1 MLNFKTSHGNI
12 IAKTFQEVIVKKL
25 TAIFVLLGVMFTTN
39 LALAYNSLRVG
50 DPRTSWSTYRG
61 TIEEAIVSVRPQGI
75 YMEIGLYLTF
85 SARGTYFD
93 ANDSLEVTFFF
104 DLPQDAI
111 VHDSW
116 LWVGDDIIR
125 GLIMDKWTA
134 ASIYEDIVKRR
145 RDPSILYKRGQGR
158 YELRIFPMAG
168 NETRKVKL
176 TYLVPTHWTTNSVTT
191 PLPTELLRT
200 SRYQLSEFYL
210 LTWINGEWKN
220 PGILEFPEIE
230 FISQY
235 REKFGNYYRAD
246 LPTDAIQTGVHFA
259 VDSPL
264 KDGVY
269 MNRFGDGNEGLYQ
282 LTILPSQALDV
293 SVSHKVALLFD
304 YDVSKSNISET
315 VILNNVKSM
324 LHANFAPKDSFNLI
338 FSQLN
343 INRAS
348 EVWLPADSSV
358 IESTFESLGENPIA
372 SYSNLP
378 SLLANGIDF
387 VKQNS
392 NDGSLMLISNS
403 DQVGAYQV
411 ANQLIDDLMDL
422 MDPALPIHIADFTN
436 QNYQYNYIGG
446 RYYRGNEYFYTNMSR
461 LTAAN
466 YLNLF
471 SGNSFSE
478 MLTSVFQSMS
488 GFISS
493 FDLHTSM
500 DNGFCFSRFSFNNT
514 GQSIYL
520 NRPILQVGKYF
531 GTLPFKIEASG
542 IYGSNPFSETF
553 LIQENDIFLAD
564 TLAEEIWVGNYI
576 KALETEEQT
585 NDIVAEII
593 DNSIDH
599 RVLSLYSAFLCLEP
613 SDKIKPCYD
622 CLDESEIISFVNE
635 APDSSASDSLLQ
647 AYPNPFNAE
656 TTIHIKMK
664 QTINP
669 RDVSFTIYNIMGQIV
684 RTFEAESAAVRNEFK
699 FHWNGANDAGQMVS
713 SGNYFFVVTTPTQ
726 RSTLKLLF
734 MK

>member
-1 MLNFKTSHGNI
+1 MKKITSLFI
-12 IAKTFQEVIVKKL
+12 LV
-25 TAIFVLLGVMFTTN
+25 GVVFTTN
-39 LALAYNSLRVG
+39 LAFSYSYLRVG
-50 DPRTSWSTYRG
+50 DPRTSWSTYQG

-93 ANDSLEVTFFF
+93 AGDSLEVTFFF
-104 DLPQDAI
+104 DLPENSI

-145 RDPSILYKRGQGR
+145 RDPSILFKRGARQ

-176 TYLVPTHWTTNSVTT
+176 TYLVPTQWTQNVVSA
-191 PLPTELLRT
+191 PMPTALLRT

-210 LTWINGEWKN
+210 LTWLSEEWKD
-220 PGILEFPEIE
+220 PGILEFPNIE
-230 FISQY
+230 FTSEY
-235 REKFGNYYRAD
+235 REKFGDYFRAD
-246 LPTDAIQTGVHFA
+246 LPPDAIQTDINFA
-259 VDSPL
+259 MDSPL

-269 MNRFGDGNEGLYQ
+269 LNRFGEANEGLYQ
-282 LTILPSQALDV
+282 LAILPSQTLDL
-293 SVSHKVALLFD
+293 SISHKVALLFD
-304 YDVSKSNISET
+304 YDASKSNITES
-315 VILNNVKSM
+315 VILTNVKSM
-324 LHANFAPKDSFNLI
+324 LHGNFAAKDSFNLI
-338 FSQLN
+338 FSKLN

-348 EVWLPADSSV
+348 NVWLPADSAV
-358 IESTFESLGENPIA
+358 IEATFEALGENPIA

-378 SLLANGIDF
+378 SLVANGIDF
-387 VKQNS
+387 VKQNG
-392 NDGSLMLISNS
+392 NDGSLLLISNS
-403 DQVGAYQV
+403 DQVGSYQV
-411 ANQLIDDLMDL
+411 ANQLIDDLLDL
-422 MDPALPIHIADFTN
+422 MDPDLPIHVADFTN
-436 QNYQYNYIGG
+436 QNYQSNYIGG
-446 RYYRGNEYFYTNMSR
+446 RYYLGNEYFYTNISR

-466 YLNLF
+466 YMNLY
-471 SGNSFSE
+471 SGYMFSE
-478 MLTSVFQSMS
+478 MLNSVFQSMS
-488 GFISS
+488 GFIRS

-514 GQSIYL
+514 GQSVYL

-531 GTLPFKIEASG
+531 GTLPFRIEASG
-542 IYGSNPFSETF
+542 IYEDNPFAETF
-553 LIQENDIFLAD
+553 LIDESSAFQAD

-576 KALETEEQT
+576 ASLETEEQT

-593 DNSIDH
+593 DNSINH

-622 CLDESEIISFVNE
+622 CLDESEIISFVAE
-635 APDSSASDSLLQ
+635 AADTTASDSLLQ

-664 QTINP
+664 NSVNP
-669 RDVSFTIYNIMGQIV
+669 RDVSFTIFNIMGQIV
-684 RTFEAESAAVRNEFK
+684 RTFEAASNAERNEFT
-699 FHWNGANDAGQMVS
+699 FHWNGTNEAGQMVS

>member
-1 MLNFKTSHGNI
+1 M
-12 IAKTFQEVIVKKL
+12 KKITPIL
-25 TAIFVLLGVMFTTN
+25 ILAGVLFVTN
-39 LALAYNSLRVG
+39 MAFSYSWLRVA
-50 DPRTSWSTYRG
+50 DPRTSWSTYQG

-93 ANDSLEVTFFF
+93 ASDSLEVSFFF
-104 DLPQDAI
+104 DLPENSI

-145 RDPSILYKRGQGR
+145 RDPSILYKRGSR
-158 YELRIFPMAG
+158 NYELRIFPMAG

-176 TYLVPTHWTTNSVTT
+176 TYLVPTQWTKNVVSA

-210 LTWINGEWKN
+210 LTWLSDEWKN
-220 PGILEFPEIE
+220 PGILEFPNIE
-230 FISQY
+230 FASEY
-235 REKFGNYYRAD
+235 REKFGDYNRAD
-246 LPTDAIQTGVHFA
+246 LPPDAIQTDVHFA
-259 VDSPL
+259 MDSPL

-269 MNRFGDGNEGLYQ
+269 LNRFGEGNEGFYQ
-282 LTILPSQALDV
+282 LAILPSQALDL
-293 SVSHKVALLFD
+293 SISHKVALLFD
-304 YDVSKSNISET
+304 YDASKSNITES
-315 VILNNVKSM
+315 VILTNVKSM
-324 LHANFAPKDSFNLI
+324 LHANFAAKDSFNLI
-338 FSQLN
+338 FSKLN

-348 EVWLPADSSV
+348 DVWLPADSAV
-358 IESTFESLGENPIA
+358 IESTFEALGENPIA

-378 SLLANGIDF
+378 SLVANGIDF
-387 VKQNS
+387 VKQHG

-403 DQVGAYQV
+403 DQVGSYQV
-411 ANQLIDDLMDL
+411 ANQLIDDLLDL
-422 MDPALPIHIADFTN
+422 MDPELPIHVADFTN

-446 RYYRGNEYFYTNMSR
+446 RYYLGNEYFYTNISR

-466 YLNLF
+466 YMNLYSGYTFSDMLN
-471 SGNSFSE
+471 
-478 MLTSVFQSMS
+478 SVFQSMS

-514 GQSIYL
+514 GQSVYL

-542 IYGSNPFSETF
+542 IYDANPFSETF
-553 LIQENDIFLAD
+553 LIEESDASSAD

-576 KALETEEQT
+576 ASLEAGEQT

-593 DNSIDH
+593 DNSINH
-599 RVLSLYSAFLCLEP
+599 RVLSMYSAFLCLEP

-622 CLDESEIISFVNE
+622 CLDESEIISFVAE
-635 APDSSASDSLLQ
+635 ASDTTASDSLLQ

-664 QTINP
+664 NSVNP
-669 RDVSFTIYNIMGQIV
+669 RDVSFTIFNIMGQIV
-684 RTFEAESAAVRNEFK
+684 RTFEAGSEAARNEFT
-699 FHWNGANDAGQMVS
+699 FHWNGTNEAGQMVS